1 MKFGQ
6 LPPWN
11 IYLQKSYTKYGGET
25 SHITLK
31 KKKKKK
37 TKVKIKHI
45 SELIIISFSR
55 YLNFLFWFFGHVEK
69 WVD

>member
-25 SHITLK
+25 SHRTLK
-31 KKKKKK
+31 KKQ
-37 TKVKIKHI
+37 TKNK
-45 SELIIISFSR
+45 SQ
-55 YLNFLFWFFGHVEK
+55 N
-69 WVD
+69 